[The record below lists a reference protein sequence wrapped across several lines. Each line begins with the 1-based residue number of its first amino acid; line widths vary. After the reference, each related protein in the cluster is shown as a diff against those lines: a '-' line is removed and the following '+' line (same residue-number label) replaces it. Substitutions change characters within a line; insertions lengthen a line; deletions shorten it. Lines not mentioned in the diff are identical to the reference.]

1 MNDSQPTLTD
11 LAAAMYAALPEG
23 EMANYVFYLDMWHKS
38 NGVDHAPVK
47 PANAPYY
54 GPAFTQALTAIK
66 DGHTHRIAY
75 HLDRLAAQVKR
86 TGKDGILQELK
97 QIRPVVGTV
106 PQPTDRRDFE
116 SGRQPW
122 TGKE

>member
-23 EMANYVFYLDMWHKS
+23 EMAHYVNNIAMFHITGDEHYT
-38 NGVDHAPVK
+38 PVK

-54 GPAFTQALTAIK
+54 GPAFTQALTALK

-106 PQPTDRRDFE
+106 PQPTDRKRFE

>member
-1 MNDSQPTLTD
+1 MTPTLTD

-23 EMANYVFYLDMWHKS
+23 ELKEYVQDVDAWHIINTREPLPKT
-38 NGVDHAPVK
+38 

-54 GPAFTQALTAIK
+54 GPAFTQALTALK

-86 TGKDGILQELK
+86 TGKDGILQEIK
-97 QIRPVVGTV
+97 RVQPVVGTV
-106 PQPTDRRDFE
+106 PQPTDRKRFE
-116 SGRQPW
+116 GGRQPW
-122 TGKE
+122 DGKD